1 MKIKDIPLY
10 IPKNIEDKIRVAKIL
25 ENYFI
30 NFINKTKLDII
41 DGILEFCDKY
51 NIRIEDID
59 DYFEYMDLIK
69 TLANNKKIKSNLF

>member
-30 NFINKTKLDII
+30 NFINKTQLDII

-59 DYFEYMDLIK
+59 DYFEHMDLIK
-69 TLANNKKIKSNLF
+69 TLANNKKVKSNLF